1 MFRIDT
7 SRAVL
12 SRPASAA
19 PGTPGYF
26 TNGDPAT
33 GYLATQLDGEWFNG
47 VQENLMQVLAAGG
60 IAAVKGPAGDVNL
73 RDAIFAMIDG
83 RTRTVLTNHLNLY
96 VSPSGNDGNPGTIGA
111 PFLTIQAAINYIYR
125 ELDLNG
131 WGVYINL
138 AAGTYSGTVY
148 VAGRP
153 VGAPAW
159 WGTPVN
165 IIGNPAAPASHH
177 ITLADNTQNL
187 VSVINGAGLFLQGV
201 KLSHTG
207 TPGGLPNLAFAAM
220 AGWIVIDRCEFGAA
234 PSAHLYA
241 HQARIETLP
250 GDYLRTSAAAYT
262 ISGGAIHHA
271 VGLDSGYVIMRGSTI
286 TLTGTPA
293 FSNAFVLSETAGRF
307 DAVGVGFSG
316 GATGLRY
323 YAGPGGFITTGGGGA
338 NFFPGNAPGVTHAL
352 GYYG

>member
-19 PGTPGYF
+19 PGTPGHF
-26 TNGDPAT
+26 TNGDPTT

-47 VQENLMQVLAAGG
+47 VQENLMAVLAAGG
-60 IAAVKGPAGDVNL
+60 IAPVKGPAGDNNL
-73 RDAIFAMIDG
+73 LDAIRAVIDQK
-83 RTRTVLTNHLNLY
+83 TRTVLTNHLNLY
-96 VSPSGNDGNPGTIGA
+96 VSPSGNDANPGTVGA

-165 IIGNPAAPASHH
+165 IVGNPAAPASHH
-177 ITLADNTQNL
+177 ITLADDSQNL

-234 PSAHLYA
+234 PGTQLYA
-241 HQARIETLP
+241 HQARVETLP
-250 GDYLRTSAAAYT
+250 TDYQRTGAAAYT
-262 ISGGAIHHA
+262 VSGNARHHA
-271 VGLDSGYVIMRGSTI
+271 VSLDGGFVILHGSTV
-286 TLTGTPA
+286 TLSGSPA
-293 FSNAFVLSETAGRF
+293 FSIAFVHSESGGRI
-307 DAVGVGFSG
+307 DAVNTSFVN
-316 GATGLRY
+316 GATGSRY
-323 YAGPGGFITTGGGGA
+323 YSGPGGYIITGGGGA
-338 NFFPGNAPGVTHAL
+338 NYFPGNVAGAADPL
-352 GYYG
+352 GFYY